1 MPVFGKYLTGWAYIL
16 QRGLMCY
23 TAGRDTLQFDRMETA
38 MTQPAMLAIGTY
50 SAENQAA
57 FQAAFDVTAL
67 ATIAELPRIDAPRR
81 SAIRGVAYKGHA
93 PFDGAQ
99 MDALPNLE
107 VIANYGVGYDAIDVD
122 AAAARGVRVT
132 NTPDVLND
140 DVADLA
146 VAMLL
151 AFDRNILAN
160 ASWLARGDWATKG
173 DPPIAR
179 KFSGRRAGIM
189 GLGRI
194 GREIA
199 NRMAAFKMEIHYH
212 SRTAKDTP
220 EGWVWHATPQ
230 GLAANCDYMVVA
242 LVGGSATTG
251 YVSRDVIAALGPD
264 AVIANISRGSTVDE
278 SALIEALAA
287 GRIRGAALDV
297 FSAEPQLD
305 PRFLALPNV
314 ILQPHQGSATVET
327 RAAMADLQ
335 RANLCAHFAGQPL
348 LTPVV

>member
-1 MPVFGKYLTGWAYIL
+1 MTKPV
-16 QRGLMCY
+16 
-23 TAGRDTLQFDRMETA
+23 
-38 MTQPAMLAIGTY
+38 MLAIGTY
-50 SAENQAA
+50 SAENRAA
-57 FQAAFDVTAL
+57 FEADFDVTTL
-67 ATIAELPRIDAPRR
+67 ATIADLAGVDGLRR
-81 SAIRGVAYKGHA
+81 SAIRAVAYKGHMA
-93 PFDGAQ
+93 FGGAE
-99 MDALPNLE
+99 MDAMPNLE
-107 VIANYGVGYDAIDVD
+107 IIANYGVGYDAIDVV
-122 AAAARGVRVT
+122 AAAARGLRVT

-230 GLAANCDYMVVA
+230 ALAAHCDYMVVA
-242 LVGGSATTG
+242 LVGGAATTG
-251 YVSRDVIAALGPD
+251 YVSRDVIAAMGPD
-264 AVIANISRGSTVDE
+264 AVIANISRGSTIDE
-278 SALIEALAA
+278 PALIDALTA
-287 GRIRGAALDV
+287 GQIRGAALDV
-297 FSAEPQLD
+297 FCTEPQLD

-327 RAAMADLQ
+327 RAAMAALQ
-335 RANLCAHFAGQPL
+335 RANLQAHFAGRPL